1 MSHEKK
7 NKLLKAM
14 QKEIKP
20 SHENHAFELVKLRK
34 SKRALNNKWVFR
46 LKIEKKKLLSAKL
59 QGNFNWKKGID
70 LKKNL
75 FTYIQNIF
83 NPNWLIIF

>member
-1 MSHEKK
+1 
-7 NKLLKAM
+7 M

-46 LKIEKKKLLSAKL
+46 LKIEKKNTLSQVTRQFQL
-59 QGNFNWKKGID
+59 EKG
-70 LKKNL
+70 
-75 FTYIQNIF
+75 Y
-83 NPNWLIIF
+83 

>member
-46 LKIEKKKLLSAKL
+46 LKIEKKKITLSQVTRQFQL
-59 QGNFNWKKGID
+59 EKG
-70 LKKNL
+70 
-75 FTYIQNIF
+75 Y
-83 NPNWLIIF
+83 